1 MYMYISLQKDIPITQ
16 DRSLQ
21 MKTIVI
27 PSAEEETPLKFL
39 HRRGGIKSIEFF
51 FFFWTSKNM
60 CDFDNHIINKANN
73 LIHFHRRHHHLS
85 ASAD

>member
-51 FFFWTSKNM
+51 FFWTSKNM

-73 LIHFHRRHHHLS
+73 LIHFHRHHHHLS

>member
-51 FFFWTSKNM
+51 FFFGQVKICVILTITS
-60 CDFDNHIINKANN
+60 
-73 LIHFHRRHHHLS
+73 LIRLIT
-85 ASAD
+85 